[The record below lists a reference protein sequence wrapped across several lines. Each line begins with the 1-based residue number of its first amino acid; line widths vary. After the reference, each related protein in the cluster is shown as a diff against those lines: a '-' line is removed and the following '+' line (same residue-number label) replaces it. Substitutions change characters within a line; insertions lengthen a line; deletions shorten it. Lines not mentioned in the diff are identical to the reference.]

1 MKTLA
6 LLGLLLV
13 STYAFYDGTSD
24 VVKLTVD
31 NFNDEVLESSDF
43 WLVEFFAPWCGHCK
57 KLAPEW
63 EKAAKGLKGMIK
75 MGGLDMT
82 TDGDAAKDYKV
93 EGYPTIK
100 WFGEDKTE
108 PVDFDGGRTSVGII
122 NYAMKKL
129 KEVANSRIGNK
140 KRPKPEKKE
149 EKKEEEK

>member
-82 TDGDAAKDYKV
+82 TDGVIYF
-93 EGYPTIK
+93 I
-100 WFGEDKTE
+100 
-108 PVDFDGGRTSVGII
+108 
-122 NYAMKKL
+122 
-129 KEVANSRIGNK
+129 
-140 KRPKPEKKE
+140 
-149 EKKEEEK
+149 